1 MKYQFP
7 HIAHINDVLPA
18 IQDSPEFIVAER
30 EHFTVV
36 NYVVAHPE
44 TFPQVEN
51 VNNAIR
57 RELRG
62 IIFDKDGNVLA
73 RRLHKF
79 FNVNERDETQQHL
92 IDLSQ
97 PHVILEKLDGSMITP
112 IPIGDHYRWGTKM
125 GITDVSM
132 GAETFVATHSNYA
145 EFARVMFTMGFTP
158 IFEWCSRK
166 QRIVVDYPED
176 RLVLIALRNTKTG
189 EYASYKVMVE
199 NAKAWDI
206 DVVKAYAG
214 TADSMEHLIAETKAV
229 EGSEGWI
236 IRFDDG
242 HMVKI
247 KGEWYLRIHK
257 TKDNLSQE
265 KNVIEL
271 LISEKVDD
279 AKAFMLA
286 DDRKRVEEFE
296 DKFWKQVEDIAA
308 LFETYYGRLR
318 DAEIDRK
325 TYALEHMKED
335 NAKNPFASSIIFN
348 LYNGKAALDTIKD
361 LIAKNIGTQTKVDE
375 ARDYLWGGLRW
386 DYHFDG
392 DT

>member
-7 HIAHINDVLPA
+7 YISHINDVLPA

-51 VNNAIR
+51 VNDSIR

-62 IIFDKDGNVLA
+62 IIFAKDGSILA

-79 FNVNERDETQQHL
+79 FNVNERDETQQNL

-112 IPIGDHYRWGTKM
+112 IPIGNHFRWGTKM

-132 GAETFVATHSNYA
+132 GAETFVATHKNY
-145 EFARVMFTMGFTP
+145 EDFARMTFAMGFTP

-166 QRIVVDYPED
+166 QRIVVDYSED
-176 RLVLIALRNTKTG
+176 RLVLIALRNTMTG
-189 EYASYKVMVE
+189 EYVKYNVMVE
-199 NAKAWDI
+199 SAKSYDI

-214 TADSMEHLIAETKAV
+214 TADSMEHLISETKDI
-229 EGSEGWI
+229 EGAEGWV

-247 KGEWYLRIHK
+247 KGEWYLCIHK

-265 KNVIEL
+265 KNVIDL

-279 AKAFMLA
+279 AKSFMLE

-296 DKFWKQVEDIAA
+296 DKFWAGVEAMAESFESYHAA
-308 LFETYYGRLR
+308 NVAFG
-318 DAEIDRK
+318 IDRK
-325 TYALEHMKED
+325 TWALEHMKGM
-335 NAKNPFASSIIFN
+335 NAKNPFASSIVFN
-348 LYNGKAALDTIKD
+348 LYNGKTALKSIIEI
-361 LIAKNIGTQTKVDE
+361 IAKNLGTQTKVDE
-375 ARDYLWGGLRW
+375 ARILWGGLRW
-386 DYHFDG
+386 NYDHG
-392 DT
+392 EE